1 MNTLLEPLSAA
12 FDTAEEAASYDAWF
26 RAKVQQAIDSK
37 APRIEH
43 DDLVAEMDA
52 LIAEMEAN
60 LAA

>member
-1 MNTLLEPLSAA
+1 MNTVLDPIIGG
-12 FDTAEEAASYDAWF
+12 FDTAQEAASYDAWF

-52 LIAEMEAN
+52 LIADIEAN
-60 LAA
+60 LTA

>member
-12 FDTAEEAASYDAWF
+12 CGTTEEAASYDAWF
-26 RAKVQQAIDSK
+26 RVKVQQAIDSK

-43 DDLVAEMDA
+43 ADLVAEMDA
-52 LIAEMEAN
+52 LIADIAAD

>member
-1 MNTLLEPLSAA
+1 MNTPLAPLNPT
-12 FDTAEEAASYDAWF
+12 FDTAEEAASYAWF

-37 APRIEH
+37 APRIAH

-52 LIAEMEAN
+52 LIADIEAN

>member
-1 MNTLLEPLSAA
+1 MNTLLEPITAE

-37 APRIEH
+37 EPCIEH

-52 LIAEMEAN
+52 LIADIEAD

>member
-1 MNTLLEPLSAA
+1 MNIVLDPAQ
-12 FDTAEEAASYDAWF
+12 EAASDDAWF

-52 LIAEMEAN
+52 LIADIEAN

>member
-1 MNTLLEPLSAA
+1 MNTVLEPISVD
-12 FDTAEEAASYDAWF
+12 FDTAEAAASYDAWF

-37 APRIEH
+37 EPRIEH

-52 LIAEMEAN
+52 LIANIEAN